1 MAIVEN
7 RPPELDIPS
16 SPFSFS
22 VLAKPLAWH
31 NAPERVKQSIRTN
44 FASFFI
50 AYINFRLAMAKVV
63 W

>member
-22 VLAKPLAWH
+22 VPAAPLAWH
-31 NAPERVKQSIRTN
+31 NAPERIKQSIRTN
-44 FASFFI
+44 FVTFVI
-50 AYINFRLAMAKVV
+50 A
-63 W
+63 